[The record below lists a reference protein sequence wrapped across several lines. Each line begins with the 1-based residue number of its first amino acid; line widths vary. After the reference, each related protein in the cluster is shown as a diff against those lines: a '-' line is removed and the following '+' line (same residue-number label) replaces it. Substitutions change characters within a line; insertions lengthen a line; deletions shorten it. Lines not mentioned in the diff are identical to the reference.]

1 MCKKIITIA
10 IPVYNVEKYLRRCID
25 SIISQDIE
33 NCEIL
38 LIDDGSTDKSG
49 EICDEYLEK
58 YDCIKVIHQEN
69 RGLASVRNRCV
80 QEAEGEYI
88 SFIDS
93 DDYILPG
100 AYAYFKKVIKNGNC
114 DILTYGCVNVYED
127 SSEKT
132 EIETNNYQDKL
143 TVYSAQ
149 EAIDGMLI
157 LPEIDVITCNKVIR
171 KSLYKNILYPVGKFY
186 EDMFTNYK
194 VIANAKI
201 IISTNYKFYVYCHRG
216 SSIGGMKFTDRT
228 MDLARAVKEVH
239 DFALSFCSENN
250 YIEIGYLHWLIVVAN
265 SIIRSSYYKN
275 DYIKKVQKYARLN
288 LRKIVSTDCLG
299 KTRKIQMIIFA
310 YSFPLYKCFYR
321 LYIKKYRQY

>member
-1 MCKKIITIA
+1 MCA
-10 IPVYNVEKYLRRCID
+10 RSRGRVYF
-25 SIISQDIE
+25 
-33 NCEIL
+33 
-38 LIDDGSTDKSG
+38 
-49 EICDEYLEK
+49 
-58 YDCIKVIHQEN
+58 
-69 RGLASVRNRCV
+69 
-80 QEAEGEYI
+80 
-88 SFIDS
+88 FIDS

-239 DFALSFCSENN
+239 DFALSF
-250 YIEIGYLHWLIVVAN
+250 L
-265 SIIRSSYYKN
+265 
-275 DYIKKVQKYARLN
+275 
-288 LRKIVSTDCLG
+288 LG
-299 KTRKIQMIIFA
+299 E
-310 YSFPLYKCFYR
+310 
-321 LYIKKYRQY
+321 